1 MKESKD
7 PQGDRFVGLTES
19 ATKGFMK
26 DVFKLEVVFDFEPDL
41 IVENPVFW
49 VRSPCLSYHMVTSQ
63 PALGSATTSLA

>member
-26 DVFKLEVVFDFEPDL
+26 DVFKLEVVYDFEPDL
-41 IVENPVFW
+41 IVENPVSGCGLHVYHITW
-49 VRSPCLSYHMVTSQ
+49 SLLSQH
-63 PALGSATTSLA
+63 